1 LDIGNGG
8 LDINFFLMRIR
19 ILLLSFLPLAVCL
32 AAAPGWK
39 AAATKVIITPEKN
52 LWMAGYSSRKS
63 GAKGKLQ
70 DLFAKALVVED
81 ETGACL
87 AIITLDLIGVP
98 KSLRVAVAKEAQA
111 KFNLPPSHLLINAS
125 HTHCGPMIRTVR
137 PIGRNSRPR
146 AAYTAIPSDQT
157 ARRVDETKEY
167 NAKLHLTFIRLIGDC
182 IKNLQ
187 PVKLAYNHARCGF
200 AMNRR
205 LPTENGF
212 RNSPY
217 PDGPVDHEV
226 PVLQVRDAK
235 DKLLAVLFGY
245 ACHNTT
251 TGVMQFNGDYAG
263 WAQEYL
269 EAEHPGTV
277 ALFVQGCGGD
287 QNPYPRGTI
296 DLAKKHGRTLATA
309 VEAGLIANPK
319 LIDGL
324 LRAAL
329 DYVSIDYATPPT
341 RAILEEKAKSK
352 NRYDR
357 RHAET
362 LLEILDVE
370 GALPKNYPVPV
381 QVIHFGDRL
390 TMVTIGGE
398 VVVDYSLRL
407 KRELGKNRAVWV
419 AGYSNDVMGYIPSL
433 RVLREGGYEGG
444 KAMRYIRTTP
454 HPGPWAE
461 TVERHLIDRVHTLV
475 NRLHPKRD

>member
-1 LDIGNGG
+1 MKIPLI
-8 LDINFFLMRIR
+8 LCLFLVGFV
-19 ILLLSFLPLAVCL
+19 SNAS
-32 AAAPGWK
+32 AAWK
-39 AAATKVIITPEKN
+39 AAAAKAVITPKKN

-70 DLFAKALVVED
+70 DLFAKTLVVED
-81 ETGACL
+81 KKGVRL

-98 KSLRVAVAKEAQA
+98 KSLRVAVEREAQA
-111 KFNLPPSHLLINAS
+111 KYKLSPSHLLINAS
-125 HTHCGPMIRTVR
+125 HTHCGPMIRIVR
-137 PIGRNSRPR
+137 PIGRNTAER
-146 AAYTAIPSDQT
+146 AAYDAIPSDQEVQ
-157 ARRVDETKEY
+157 RVAETKEY
-167 NAKLHLTFIRLIGDC
+167 NNKLQATFIKLIGDC
-182 IKNLQ
+182 MKNLQ

-205 LPTENGF
+205 LPAENGI

-226 PVLQVRDAK
+226 PVLQVRNAE
-235 DKLLAVLFGY
+235 DKLLAILFGY

-319 LIDGL
+319 LIDGP

-329 DYVSIDYATPPT
+329 DYVSINYAPPPT
-341 RAILEEKAKSK
+341 RAALDQKAKSK

-357 RHAET
+357 RHAEM
-362 LLEILDVE
+362 LLEILDTKGE
-370 GALPKNYPVPV
+370 LPIKYTVPV

-419 AGYSNDVMGYIPSL
+419 AGYSNDVMAYIPSL

-444 KAMRYIRTTP
+444 AAMRYIRSTP
-454 HPGPWAE
+454 HPGPWAV
-461 TVERHLIDRVHTLV
+461 TVERHLIDRVHSMV
-475 NRLHPKRD
+475 NRLQPKHD

>member
-1 LDIGNGG
+1 
-8 LDINFFLMRIR
+8 MRNKI
-19 ILLLSFLPLAVCL
+19 ILCL
-32 AAAPGWK
+32 AFIGCVLNAVPAWK
-39 AAATKVIITPEKN
+39 AAATKAVITPENN
-52 LWMAGYSSRKS
+52 LWLAGYSSRKS

-81 ETGACL
+81 EKGVRL

-98 KSLRVAVAKEAQA
+98 KPLRVGVAKEVQA
-111 KFNLPPSHLLINAS
+111 KFKLPPSHLLINAS

-137 PIGRNSRPR
+137 PIGKNSRPQ
-146 AAYTAIPSDQT
+146 AAYAAIPSDQA
-157 ARRVDETKEY
+157 ARRVAETKEY
-167 NAKLHLTFIRLIGDC
+167 NARLHDTFIKLIGDC

-226 PVLQVRDAK
+226 PVLQLRNAK
-235 DKLLAVLFGY
+235 DKLLAILFGY

-269 EAEHPGTV
+269 ETEHPGTV

-319 LIDGL
+319 LIEGP

-329 DYVSIDYATPPT
+329 DYVNIDYAPPPT
-341 RAILEEKAKSK
+341 RAVLEQKAKST

-362 LLEILDVE
+362 LLEILDAE
-370 GALPKNYPVPV
+370 GELPRNYPVHV

-444 KAMRYIRTTP
+444 GNMRYIRSTP

-461 TVERHLIDRVHTLV
+461 TVERHLINRVYTLV